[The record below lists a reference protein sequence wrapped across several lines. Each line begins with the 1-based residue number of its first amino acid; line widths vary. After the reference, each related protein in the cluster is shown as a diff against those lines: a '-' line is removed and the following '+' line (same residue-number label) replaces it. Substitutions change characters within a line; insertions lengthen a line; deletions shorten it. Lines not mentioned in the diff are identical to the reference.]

1 MLSDSIKNVFRNTN
15 NFLDP
20 RLSESFENCLK
31 IPKTV
36 LDLRDFRELFKNSED
51 YLRIPRTVW
60 DFQEL
65 FKNSENYLIGLDW
78 NALFRVDKIVEKTK
92 Y

>member
-1 MLSDSIKNVFRNTN
+1 MRSNGLNLEHGLNVEHDTIAVWNLAQIWSISREYK
-15 NFLDP
+15 
-20 RLSESFENCLK
+20 LK
-31 IPKTV
+31 IPRTIWE
-36 LDLRDFRELFKNSED
+36 FR
-51 YLRIPRTVW
+51 
-60 DFQEL
+60 EL